1 MESHKIAFFCWE
13 SMYAERVGG
22 LASAATN
29 LAETLAKQNHE
40 VHFFTRGNVPDQT
53 INGVDYHYCK
63 PYGNNIVEY
72 CDTMSAQMVEQF
84 VKYDAQHR
92 FDFLH
97 FHDWHPVQALH
108 TLKDRN
114 TILTF
119 HSTEYG
125 RNGNQFGNWWEFREI
140 SGKEWYG
147 GLIAKQVTA
156 VSTTMKHEVMH
167 LYNVPDWKCRSGDQ
181 PTTSFMP
188 RG

>member
-29 LAETLAKQNHE
+29 LAETLVKQNHE
-40 VHFFTRGNVPDQT
+40 VHFFTRGKFPTRPSTGSST
-53 INGVDYHYCK
+53 ITAS
-63 PYGNNIVEY
+63 PSGNNIVEY

-84 VKYDAQHR
+84 VKYDAPHK

-108 TLKDRN
+108 YLKDRN

-125 RNGNQFGNWWEFREI
+125 RNGNQFGNWWEFKEI
-140 SGKEWYG
+140 SGQGMVRGAYCKTG
-147 GLIAKQVTA
+147 DRGLIDD
-156 VSTTMKHEVMH
+156 EE
-167 LYNVPDWKCRSGDQ
+167 
-181 PTTSFMP
+181 
-188 RG
+188 